1 MGGCIVF
8 MCDYIDISLTLRC
21 KVVGMEAD
29 TMEANTMEADTM
41 EADTTED
48 NMLSFESIPV
58 KKYMWEHMRDRFLET
73 IPFHT

>member
-29 TMEANTMEADTM
+29 TMEADTM